1 MQMAAP
7 DDRADPRSVIE
18 RIRTEDYLLDIDQES
33 DRVRRGAKSLHKKLN
48 SALDLLS
55 KDLYSKK
62 SHFILELIQ
71 NADDNEYAEGV
82 VPHLTL
88 NVSSERLVLLNNEIG
103 FSERNVRALCS
114 VGDSSKAK
122 KTGYIGE
129 KGIGFKSVFTVSNAP
144 EIHSNGFHFRFNRTD
159 ESNLL
164 GYMVPEWCDPPTDV
178 PTDRTAIALPACR
191 PRLRI

>member
-1 MQMAAP
+1 MAATGEVTS
-7 DDRADPRSVIE
+7 PREVIE
-18 RIRTEDYLLDIDQES
+18 RIRTEDYLLDIEEES

-71 NADDNEYAEGV
+71 NADDNEYV
-82 VPHLTL
+82 KSTVPQLTFKL
-88 NVSSERLVLLNNEIG
+88 ATERLILLNNEIG
-103 FSERNVRALCS
+103 FSERNVQALCS

-122 KTGYIGE
+122 KSGYIGE

-144 EIHSNGFHFRFNRTD
+144 EIHSNGYHFRFDRRD
-159 ESNLL
+159 EANLL
-164 GYMVPEWCDPPTDV
+164 GYVVPEWCEPPEEAKPDT
-178 PTDRTAIALPACR
+178 TAIVLPAAQG
-191 PRLRI
+191 

>member
-1 MQMAAP
+1 MAAQ
-7 DDRADPRSVIE
+7 DDKADPRSVIE

-88 NVSSERLVLLNNEIG
+88 KVSSERLVLLNNEIG

-159 ESNLL
+159 ESNL
-164 GYMVPEWCDPPTDV
+164 GSS
-178 PTDRTAIALPACR
+178 
-191 PRLRI
+191 